1 MHKDEKKESW
11 RSQKSGYC
19 FNFEDTIFY
28 LIMSSRIHTIDMLL
42 RSGICGKDTD
52 LSCTVLIRNK
62 DVDQVV
68 NCINVVATRVI
79 ITRVEAD

>member
-1 MHKDEKKESW
+1 
-11 RSQKSGYC
+11 
-19 FNFEDTIFY
+19 
-28 LIMSSRIHTIDMLL
+28 MSSRIHTIDMLL

-52 LSCTVLIRNK
+52 LSFTVLIRNK

-79 ITRVEAD
+79 ITRVAAD